1 MPTSSSTQNP
11 TVIDRVPFG
20 VPAFD
25 RVLGGVPNRCVSLV
39 FGQSQ
44 VARWATCFA
53 FANALVN
60 NRVPPAVISV
70 TDPAQWVE
78 TSEAF
83 GGQVKPPDVEF
94 LHVAQ
99 NVLTPQ
105 LAHDAWLE
113 MLPTL
118 EGRRNGRIAFCS
130 ALPWLA
136 FVPERNMR
144 EYVAAFVGALEELS
158 ANVLL
163 VLPEPVSP
171 RATTLVRHLEAAC
184 PVVIRL
190 DPGNEANSIHWTTR
204 RFDGSFDLPEFDL
217 AESDLREL
225 PQQSWDPVKPGKKS
239 ATTQDKSPITLDYAR
254 LMGMESETKTHSVT
268 ANERYPRS

>member
-39 FGQSQ
+39 YGPSH

-53 FANALVN
+53 FSNALVN
-60 NRVPPAVISV
+60 NRVPPAVISAA
-70 TDPAQWVE
+70 DPAQWVE
-78 TSEAF
+78 TSGAF
-83 GGQVKPPDVEF
+83 SGQVKPPDVEF

-99 NVLTPQ
+99 KALTPQ
-105 LAHDAWLE
+105 LARDAWVE

-118 EGRRNGRIAFCS
+118 ESRRSGRIAFCS
-130 ALPWLA
+130 ALPWFS
-136 FVPERNMR
+136 FVPERNMK
-144 EYVAAFVGALEELS
+144 EYVAAFVGALDELG

-163 VLPEPVSP
+163 VLPEPISP
-171 RATTLVRHLEAAC
+171 RAVTLIRHLEAAC
-184 PVVIRL
+184 PVVIRIE
-190 DPGNEANSIHWTTR
+190 PGHNSNAIHWTTR

-217 AESDLREL
+217 AEADLCEL
-225 PQQSWDPVKPGKKS
+225 PLHSLEPVAPGTKS
-239 ATTQDKSPITLDYAR
+239 AAAQDKQPITLDYAR
-254 LMGMESETKTHSVT
+254 LMGMESETKTHRVT